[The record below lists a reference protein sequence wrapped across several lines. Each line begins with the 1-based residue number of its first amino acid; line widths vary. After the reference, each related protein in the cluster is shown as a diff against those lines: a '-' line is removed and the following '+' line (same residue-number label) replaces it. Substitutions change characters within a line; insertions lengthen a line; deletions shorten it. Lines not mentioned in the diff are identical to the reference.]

1 MRIGSGELRGR
12 RVRAPRGGR
21 TRPTGGRLKKSL
33 FDVLAPRLAGA
44 RVLDLYS
51 GSGSLALEALSR
63 GASMAV
69 VVERDRRA
77 CDAIRRNVEELGLSG
92 RVEIV
97 ARDVSAALPRL
108 LERGLRFDVAFA
120 DPPYRSNEPEKL
132 LIHFAKGPLLVEGG
146 LVAVEHH
153 HKRELREGYGPLV
166 RTRILK
172 AGESS
177 VSLYERKAADDRDPG
192 LMLGS

>member
-12 RVRAPRGGR
+12 RVRAPSGER
-21 TRPTGGRLKKSL
+21 TRPTSGRLKKSL
-33 FDVLAPRLAGA
+33 FDVLAPRLAGI
-44 RVLDLYS
+44 RVLDLYA

-63 GASMAV
+63 GASTAV
-69 VVERDRRA
+69 VVERNRKA

-92 RVEIV
+92 RVEV
-97 ARDVSAALPRL
+97 VSQDVSGALPRL
-108 LERGLRFDVAFA
+108 VHRGLRFDLVFA

-132 LIHFAKGPLLVEGG
+132 LVHLGKGPLVVEGG
-146 LVAVEHH
+146 IVAVEHH
-153 HKRELREGYGPLV
+153 HKRELREAYGPLL

-177 VSLYERKAADDRDPG
+177 VSLYERQAPDDRDPG
-192 LMLGS
+192 LC

>member
-12 RVRAPRGGR
+12 RLRAPRGER

-33 FDVLAPRLAGA
+33 FDVLAPRLGGS

-63 GASMAV
+63 GASTAV
-69 VVERDRRA
+69 VVERNRKA
-77 CDAIRRNVEELGLSG
+77 CDAIRRNVEELDLSG
-92 RVEIV
+92 RVEVV
-97 ARDVSAALPRL
+97 ARDVSGALPRL
-108 LERGLRFDVAFA
+108 LDRGFRFDIVFA
-120 DPPYRSNEPEKL
+120 DPPYRSNELEKL
-132 LIHFAKGPLLVEGG
+132 LLYFGKGPLLVEGG
-146 LVAVEHH
+146 LIAVEHH
-153 HKRELREGYGPLV
+153 HKRELREGYGPLL

-177 VSLYERKAADDRDPG
+177 VSLYERKARDDRDPG
-192 LMLGS
+192 LVLGS